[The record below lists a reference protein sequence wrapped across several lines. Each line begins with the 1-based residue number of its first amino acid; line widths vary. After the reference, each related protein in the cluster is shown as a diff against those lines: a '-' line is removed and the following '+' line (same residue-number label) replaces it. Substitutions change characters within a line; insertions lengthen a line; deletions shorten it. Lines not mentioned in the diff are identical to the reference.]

1 MLDLEKWSFIKWVE
15 SPAIQKFRSEIIDS
29 EFGFNDI
36 FCLV

>member
-1 MLDLEKWSFIKWVE
+1 MLDLGKWSFIKWVE
-15 SPAIQKFRSEIIDS
+15 SPAIQHFKSEIVDS